1 MQVLIQCDQPGRL
14 ASRLFQQDHMVEA
27 KILENAGGVLV
38 RTRDADS
45 LYLLLN
51 RLVVEEGIDIE
62 SVAPADDD
70 VNSVYQYLIGS
81 QGGAA

>member
-1 MQVLIQCDQPGRL
+1 M
-14 ASRLFQQDHMVEA
+14 
-27 KILENAGGVLV
+27 LV

-51 RLVVEEGIDIE
+51 RLVVEEGINIE